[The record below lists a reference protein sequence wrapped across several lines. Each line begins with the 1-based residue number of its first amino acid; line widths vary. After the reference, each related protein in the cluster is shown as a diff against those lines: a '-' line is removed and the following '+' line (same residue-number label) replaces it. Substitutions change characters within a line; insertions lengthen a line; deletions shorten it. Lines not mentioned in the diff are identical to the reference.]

1 MPYYDPSGW
10 YHTDDGKKYW
20 PEYTDNAGIGWYI
33 TTDRGFQRVPA
44 QPQNLNTDPRGPGGE
59 WTTEDPNAPGQAWY
73 RDASYTPGQDISQTP
88 GGGGALERIDA
99 QGNVIGTYY
108 HPTAA
113 KEDVGGR
120 GWDLTKIDPS
130 TGGPTSVSYPV
141 DQGGVFG
148 LGPVWG
154 SLAAV
159 AMIAAMATGQEYL
172 PGLLAPAAVE
182 AGTGALGAGEL
193 GLETTFPA
201 AAGSFG
207 AGALGAGELGLETT
221 FPAVAAGTAGGA
233 ADVALAGGIPIST
246 LAPDVTAA
254 TLGTT
259 TPATGGGFLGSVLGA
274 LGGAGGG
281 AGGGGLGSYFPLI
294 STGINTIGGL
304 IGAGMSASAAR
315 DAANIQAQ
323 AANQANQTLWQMYQQ
338 QRADQGPYREAGY
351 YGLGSLIPLTMNP
364 FTYPNYQRTPTL
376 DPSAYGFTPNAP
388 WLSSGVGG
396 PGGTGGGGGTGGDG
410 GAGGM
415 TAAQA
420 AQFQPL
426 QPGQYAFTPTTGQ
439 QVLEDDPGYA
449 FRVQQGQKALE
460 RSAAAQGTLVSGGQ
474 LKAAQD
480 FGQQMAS
487 QEYGAAY
494 QRALGRNEMNY
505 QRAYQANAD
514 LYQRAL
520 GETQRQYELAR
531 TANETD
537 EQRRLSQYS
546 TNLATQSGLRNMQ
559 YNELANL
566 AGLGQTSV
574 GQLGEQGTRL
584 GGAIGGNITSAGAA
598 EAAGRVGAANA
609 WAGGLQGIGKAANQY
624 LNYNLLSQYVQGMG
638 RNPYSSL

>member
-201 AAGSFG
+201 
-207 AGALGAGELGLETT
+207 
-221 FPAVAAGTAGGA
+221 VAAGTAGGA

-281 AGGGGLGSYFPLI
+281 AGGGLLGGYGPLAA
-294 STGINTIGGL
+294 TGIQTIGGL

-410 GAGGM
+410 GVGGM

-494 QRALGRNEMNY
+494 QRALGRNEMDW
-505 QRAYQANAD
+505 QRAYQTNAD
-514 LYQRAL
+514 RYQRAA
-520 GETQRQYELAR
+520 GEVQRQL
-531 TANETD
+531 NE
-537 EQRRLSQYS
+537 YS
-546 TNLATQSGLRNMQ
+546 TNLATQSGLRNLQ

-566 AGLGQTSV
+566 AGIGQTSLGAT
-574 GQLGEQGTRL
+574 GQLGGQTAAQV
-584 GGAIGGNITSAGAA
+584 GANLTSAGAA
-598 EAAGRVGAANA
+598 QAAGRVGAANA
-609 WAGGLQGIGKAANQY
+609 WLGGLQGIGNAAQGY
-624 LNYNLLSQYVQGMG
+624 FNYDLLRQYVLGQGRG
-638 RNPYSSL
+638 FGGYGGYGGYGGGGSYSGGYGGGYAI